1 MAPKKQPQQKGKK
14 SAGGKAGEPSSSKGK
29 GAAQVQISQENE
41 RKLRQL
47 LANTGGNQ
55 FPAAAAKPHE
65 EFSEGQ
71 RREAQRRLRKI
82 YDILLSEGFS
92 ASQIEMALAA
102 VPIGEATLEAV
113 LDWLCMN
120 LPADELPIKFSSG
133 IRVAETEG
141 GSIQVLATAR
151 PDWTPP
157 PVQQQDEVNLP
168 SQPAIQ
174 PVAREKVPD
183 KDVKA
188 EQADWIKRY
197 LAQQAEENSDGSDAG
212 SSGDSDWEV
221 FADRNEQQR
230 RKQKRQSVDPRT
242 RSLSL
247 AQELQ
252 KAKQTA
258 IEAKERG
265 DKEKQ
270 ASAGRLI
277 RELKQEMSALGLS
290 ENVLNLA
297 LAANSQKFSGLK
309 ESDFPSLGA
318 AKQVGGLQ
326 ETAFPSLAESAKA
339 SGWNV
344 SSFPSLG
351 EAQKP
356 AGLRESTFPSLGET
370 KKSSPSMESRS
381 RTKKKTPDY
390 EAEQPS
396 GGTSYAA
403 LLGKQSV
410 DTRRGKTA
418 GPKFVNLKPTKLP
431 DWARAPV
438 EEEVKQDPEE
448 KEPSDTD
455 EQPKE
460 STVEEPVYSADATE
474 VIKDQSNIMEEEEE
488 EVQAQMAVP
497 DSDVSLPGEE
507 VVGERKPPTK
517 PAEPAEEEE
526 GGILGMFD
534 EDAAGEDALPE
545 TVVAIQK
552 KERITAWGMEKDGSK
567 RKQLPP
573 SKRPNQLPSQEDTLR
588 QPKAVLQQ
596 HCQKNAWTGPKYE
609 KLPPKGRLC
618 AYTVTVTRPTV
629 GRGKNKVVGGPV
641 LCKLP
646 EKEDY
651 FESISD
657 AQNAVAT
664 WALYTLL
671 PDLPLHRILPE
682 PYSIMY
688 LRWQTSGQDSRSKDM
703 KGEEVRRASFV
714 DSLVES
720 SISRGPTDD
729 KNAANLQKEDTE
741 LEQVDETLT
750 KPSTEGRRDSKS
762 DTKKKSESSHL
773 KRVMQDKLKS
783 KEYKAM
789 LDSRAALPMAQKK
802 QEFLECLKEHDVIVI
817 SGETG
822 CGKTTQVPQYI
833 LDEMIGIGQGGFC
846 NIVCTQPRR
855 IAAISVAER
864 VAVERC
870 EPSPGSSGSLVG
882 YQVRLDTAWNAGTK
896 LLFCTTG
903 ILLRR
908 LAGDRDLDAVS
919 HIVVDEVH
927 ERTVLGDFL
936 LVILKDLLERRKR
949 SGFPLKLILMSATLD
964 SDLFSRYFDDC
975 PVIRAQGR
983 TFPVSTYYLEDV
995 HDQLEYSLSTDS
1007 PAAMH
1012 NDYRAGKKKT
1022 TARNVVDSSR
1032 GRQNLVQSGWGD
1044 DATLEAAAVN
1054 PFYDRSLYLN
1064 YSEKTRKNLENLNED
1079 VIDYDLLEDLIIH
1092 IDDEGEPGAVLVF
1105 LPGMGEI
1112 QFLWDRLAVSRRF
1125 SGSASEWLLPL
1136 HSSVASSDQ
1145 RRVFQTPP
1153 KGLRKV
1159 VLATNIA
1166 ETSITIDDVVHVIDA
1181 GKHKENRFDPRR
1193 GMSSMVEAWISQAN
1207 AKQRRGRAGRVKAG
1221 HCYCLFTRNRF
1232 EKLMRPYQLPEI
1244 LRVPLVELCLQIKLL
1259 RLGSIATILEKAL
1272 EPPKTEAILSS
1283 IETLR
1288 QVGALDENENLTSLG
1303 YHLASLPV
1311 DVRVG
1316 KMMLF
1321 GAVLGCLGPV
1331 LTIAA
1336 CLSHKSP
1343 FTSPQDQR
1351 EAAER
1356 AKQALVSEKEKDAVG
1371 GNVASG
1377 QQSDHLA
1384 MVAAYN
1390 GWNTLASL
1398 KGSRAARDFC
1408 TNNFL
1413 SVSTLIMIRD
1423 MRNQFASLLA
1433 DIGFIRVAQGDK
1445 GKRGN
1450 LETLINDLN
1459 QTFNRNS
1466 LQPSVIKAALCAGLY
1481 PNVAAME
1488 EESVRAGH
1496 ASALSRRAGLSSGAR
1511 PRWKDGRREVFIH
1524 PTSINHNVVE
1534 FRQPF
1539 LVYHE
1544 KVETSR
1550 VYLRDTTVISPY
1562 ALLLFGGVISVQHQT
1577 GRVTVDQWLE
1587 MNSPAQTAVLFKNL
1601 RAALDAL
1608 LDEHIKTPQGKISAR
1623 TNDVITSIAQLL
1635 IDEEKTPL

>member
-1 MAPKKQPQQKGKK
+1 MAPKKQQQKGKK
-14 SAGGKAGEPSSSKGK
+14 SSGGKAGEPGTSKGK
-29 GAAQVQISQENE
+29 GAAQVQISSENE

-47 LANTGGNQ
+47 LANTGGKQ
-55 FPAAAAKPHE
+55 FPAASSKPQE

-92 ASQIEMALAA
+92 PSQIEMALAA
-102 VPIGEATLEAV
+102 VPVGEATLEAV

-133 IRVAETEG
+133 IRAEETEG

-151 PDWTPP
+151 SDWSPP
-157 PVQQQDEVNLP
+157 PVQQDEVKRP
-168 SQPAIQ
+168 AQSAIQ
-174 PVAREKVPD
+174 AVIREKVPE

-197 LAQQAEENSDGSDAG
+197 LAQQQEEVSGDSDAG
-212 SSGDSDWEV
+212 SSEDSDWEV
-221 FADRNEQQR
+221 FADRNEQRR

-242 RSLSL
+242 YSLSL

-252 KAKQTA
+252 KAKQA
-258 IEAKERG
+258 ASEAKERG

-290 ENVLNLA
+290 EDVLNKT
-297 LAANSQKFSGLK
+297 LAASSQKFSGLK
-309 ESDFPSLGA
+309 ESDFPSLGPSTKVVA
-318 AKQVGGLQ
+318 LQ
-326 ETAFPSLAESAKA
+326 ETAFPSLGESAKVA
-339 SGWNV
+339 GWSV
-344 SSFPSLG
+344 SSSPSVG
-351 EAQKP
+351 EVKEV
-356 AGLRESTFPSLGET
+356 AGLKESAFPSLGET
-370 KKSSPSMESRS
+370 KKAPGLVESIS
-381 RTKKKTPDY
+381 RTKKKTPQYD
-390 EAEQPS
+390 EQRS
-396 GGTSYAA
+396 VGTSYAGS
-403 LLGKQSV
+403 LGRQSV
-410 DTRRGKTA
+410 DLRKGKTA
-418 GPKFVNLKPTKLP
+418 GPNFVNLKQTKLP

-438 EEEVKQDPEE
+438 EEVKQDLAE
-448 KEPSDTD
+448 KELSDTD
-455 EQPKE
+455 EKP
-460 STVEEPVYSADATE
+460 EEPTTEEPLLSTEATE
-474 VIKDQSNIMEEEEE
+474 VMTEQIDVREEAEAHEPT
-488 EVQAQMAVP
+488 AVP
-497 DSDVSLPGEE
+497 DSDLNLPGTEAE
-507 VVGERKPPTK
+507 PEARLPTK
-517 PAEPAEEEE
+517 QDEPVEEEE
-526 GGILGMFD
+526 GGMLGMFD
-534 EDAAGEDALPE
+534 EEAEGVDALPE

-552 KERITAWGMEKDGSK
+552 KEKITAWGMEKDGSK
-567 RKQLPP
+567 RKLLPS
-573 SKRPNQLPSQEDTLR
+573 SKRPSQLPSQEETLR

-596 HCQKNAWTGPKYE
+596 CCQKNAWTGPKYE

-618 AYTVTVTRPTV
+618 AYTVTVTRPTI
-629 GRGKNKVVGGPV
+629 GRGKNKIVGGPV

-664 WALYTLL
+664 WALFTLL
-671 PDLPLHRILPE
+671 PDLPLYRTLPE

-688 LRWQTSGQDSRSKDM
+688 LRWQTSGQNSRTKEVR
-703 KGEEVRRASFV
+703 GEEVRRASFV

-720 SISRGPTDD
+720 RISRASAGENSGAD
-729 KNAANLQKEDTE
+729 LQKEGTEVEESDDTNA
-741 LEQVDETLT
+741 
-750 KPSTEGRRDSKS
+750 KPVTGGRRDGKS
-762 DTKKKSESSHL
+762 DSQKRSESLSM
-773 KRVMQDKLKS
+773 KRMMQDKMKS
-783 KEYKAM
+783 REFKAM
-789 LDSRAALPMAQKK
+789 LDSRAALPMAVKK
-802 QEFLECLKEHDVIVI
+802 HEFLQSLKEHDVVVI

-833 LDEMIGIGQGGFC
+833 LDAMIGTGQGGFC

-908 LAGDRDLDAVS
+908 LAGDRDLDSVS

-936 LVILKDLLERRKR
+936 LVILKDLLERRKN
-949 SGFPLKLILMSATLD
+949 SGSPLKLILMSATLD
-964 SDLFSRYFDDC
+964 SDLFSRYFGNC
-975 PVIRAQGR
+975 PVITAQGR
-983 TFPVSTYYLEDV
+983 TFPVTNHYLEDV
-995 HDQLEYSLSTDS
+995 HDELDYSLSTDS

-1022 TARNVVDSSR
+1022 ARNIVDSSR
-1032 GRQNLVQSGWGD
+1032 GRQNLVLSGWGD
-1044 DATLEAAAVN
+1044 DSTLEEAAVN
-1054 PFYDRSLYLN
+1054 PLYDRSLYPH
-1064 YSEKTRKNLENLNED
+1064 STEKTRKNLAALNED

-1092 IDDEGEPGAVLVF
+1092 IDDEGEPGAILVF
-1105 LPGMGEI
+1105 LPGMAEI

-1125 SGSASEWLLPL
+1125 RGSASEWLLPL

-1153 KGLRKV
+1153 AGLRKV

-1166 ETSITIDDVVHVIDA
+1166 ETSITIDDVVHVIDT

-1259 RLGSIATILEKAL
+1259 RLGSIAAILEKAL
-1272 EPPKTEAILSS
+1272 EPPKPEAVLSS
-1283 IETLR
+1283 VDTLR

-1311 DVRVG
+1311 DCRVG

-1321 GAVLGCLGPV
+1321 GAVLGCLSPV
-1331 LTIAA
+1331 LTVAA

-1343 FTSPQDQR
+1343 FISPQDQR

-1356 AKQALVSEKEKDAVG
+1356 AKQALVSDNEKEGVG

-1390 GWNTLASL
+1390 GWSTLASL

-1433 DIGFIRVAQGDK
+1433 DIGFIQVPQGDK

-1450 LETLINDLN
+1450 LENLINDPN

-1466 LQPSVIKAALCAGLY
+1466 TQPSVIKAALCAGLY

-1524 PTSINHNVVE
+1524 PTSINHNIGE

-1544 KVETSR
+1544 KVETSK

-1562 ALLLFGGVISVQHQT
+1562 ALLLFGGAISVQHQT

-1587 MNSPAQTAVLFKNL
+1587 MSSPAQTAVLFKNL

-1608 LDEHIKTPQGKISAR
+1608 LDEHIKTPQGTISAR
-1623 TNDVITSIAQLL
+1623 TNEVITSIAQLL